1 MLAKQTTAAPPPPR
15 SAGDVLDQLLG
26 PGTGAASAGASGS
39 ASSGHAAAQ
48 APAPQTQEF
57 QDVKKLVVQVEART
71 RGLENVNYQAVF
83 MPVEHEAVVE
93 GLAAQKAYYAA
104 ADLSPSDHGLG
115 GPEGMTAL
123 GFLKGLCLSHPMPQL
138 DPGIQARLAC
148 TLLLYASL
156 RELDVHQVG
165 FTIPHFQIG
174 VLDGARKGSAI
185 VVFCI
190 KGRMTLPS
198 ADDLNLVQAAGAE
211 AAQHLTDLSPLAKL
225 AVKSFTFDY
234 GEILPRAA
242 PGHEAERVLLG
253 VLCACGGS
261 RSPGRAPPS
270 AQAKRVRGPKK
281 AKAKAKATA

>member
-1 MLAKQTTAAPPPPR
+1 MPTA
-15 SAGDVLDQLLG
+15 
-26 PGTGAASAGASGS
+26 
-39 ASSGHAAAQ
+39 
-48 APAPQTQEF
+48 EF
-57 QDVKKLVVQVEART
+57 QDVKKLLTQVEART

-104 ADLSPSDHGLG
+104 TELNPSGHGLG

-156 RELDVHQVG
+156 RELEVNQVG
-165 FTIPHFQIG
+165 FTVPHFQIG
-174 VLDGARKGSAI
+174 ILDGARKGSAI
-185 VVFCI
+185 VVYSI

-198 ADDLNLVQAAGAE
+198 TEDLVLVQAAAGE
-211 AAQHLTDLSPLAKL
+211 AANQLSDLSPLAKL
-225 AVKSFTFDY
+225 AVKSFAFDY

-242 PGHEAERVLLG
+242 PGHEADRILLG
-253 VLCACGGS
+253 VVCACGAS

-281 AKAKAKATA
+281 AKAKAKAVA